1 MTTEL
6 TLLSRVSCRGR
17 EINGPRLR
25 GLLALLAGD
34 LRTGCGTARLVDGL
48 WPEERPEERPEN
60 PTKALQI
67 LVSRARSQLGADV
80 IASTPTGYRL
90 ALPED
95 QVDSSAVLLSAAE
108 SARHARAG
116 DHAAAL
122 AHAEEGLALWEG
134 APGGEADG
142 AARGAAA
149 EDPVAALRAE
159 RAVTYRTLARA
170 RALALS
176 RLGRRAEAAEPL
188 AGLVRERPRDEE
200 VLLELLRCEAATLGP
215 SAALARYDTYRRAL
229 RDELGTDPGP
239 ALQALHEELLRGEE
253 PVVRH
258 GVPYEPN
265 PLLGRD
271 EDIAAVAGLLDAS
284 RVASV
289 VGPGGLGKTR
299 LAHAVSRRA
308 GRRAV
313 YFVGLAGVTSDD
325 DVVREVASALGVGE
339 APPGAVG
346 HLGLPTDVHGGILA
360 ALGPGPVLL
369 VLDNCEHVI
378 RGAAELVRHLVSQAQ
393 DLRVLTTSRA
403 PLGLSSEAV
412 YPLPELSLATT
423 VELFGQRARAVRP
436 GADLPADAVEE
447 LCRHLD
453 GLPLAVELAAAR
465 VRVMSVAEIA
475 RRLEDRF
482 TLLRGGARDAPSRHR
497 TLHAVVDWSWNL
509 LDPAGQAALRALSV
523 FPGGFTADAACHLLG
538 EEDDV
543 LGVLADL
550 ADQSLLKVADTASGA
565 RFRMLE
571 TVREFSTAHREA
583 AGETDRVI
591 GRFLAWARDFGVAH
605 HDSPHERD
613 FFAPLE
619 RIRAEQDNLVHAL
632 RHGLARADGPAVAA
646 TAAVLASLWTVE
658 GNYARVAAL
667 AEETSRQLSHFRP
680 ERGSDPALVEVT
692 RTAAALFTAN
702 TFTVVGLR
710 AGRPLATLRRLP
722 PAPPDTLVRAI
733 ATVMAAAPEVL
744 GPDPA
749 PLRALCDSDE
759 PLLAVVANSLASYA
773 LERQG
778 DVDGAIRAA
787 EGMLDAF
794 RGRGADWVEVLART
808 RISELSLQSE
818 RGEEGRRHLAAAL
831 RLMEGGMLWGDITGI
846 KAALVLA
853 NLQLGAVDE
862 AERWLPL
869 TTPERQAETETV
881 GALAFG
887 LGMRAELLLA
897 RGEAEAGCREWRRAV
912 KAPESGERALY
923 RTDPPGLEPW
933 TLEIEAAAVVA
944 HAHHGRLG
952 LIEEAVGVLPHK
964 LWTMLSHPVEKPPA
978 YLMDLP
984 VCGALLLALAMVEL
998 DRAERTADAAARTTG
1013 ARLIALAERF
1023 RFLRGFQPTMSSARA
1038 RRAAEQADRAAYA
1051 DAVSSYAAL
1060 GREELLAT
1068 ALTAIEPLTPAPRE
1082 YGGYGRHGEHCRAR

>member
-1 MTTEL
+1 
-6 TLLSRVSCRGR
+6 
-17 EINGPRLR
+17 
-25 GLLALLAGD
+25 
-34 LRTGCGTARLVDGL
+34 
-48 WPEERPEERPEN
+48 
-60 PTKALQI
+60 
-67 LVSRARSQLGADV
+67 
-80 IASTPTGYRL
+80 
-90 ALPED
+90 
-95 QVDSSAVLLSAAE
+95 
-108 SARHARAG
+108 
-116 DHAAAL
+116 
-122 AHAEEGLALWEG
+122 
-134 APGGEADG
+134 
-142 AARGAAA
+142 
-149 EDPVAALRAE
+149 
-159 RAVTYRTLARA
+159 
-170 RALALS
+170 
-176 RLGRRAEAAEPL
+176 LGRRAEAAEPL
-188 AGLVRERPRDEE
+188 DGLARERPRDEE

-239 ALQALHEELLRGEE
+239 ALQAVHEELLRGEA

-265 PLLGRD
+265 ALLGRD
-271 EDIAAVAGLLDAS
+271 EDIAAVGELLHAS

-308 GRRAV
+308 ERRAV
-313 YFVGLAGVTSDD
+313 YFVGLAGVTSDE

-346 HLGLPTDVHGGILA
+346 HLGLPTDVLSGILA
-360 ALGPGPVLL
+360 ALGSGPVLL

-378 RGAAELVRHLVSQAQ
+378 RAAAELVHHLVSMTQ

-412 YPLPELSLATT
+412 YLLPELSRATT
-423 VELFGQRARAVRP
+423 VELFEQRARAVRP

-538 EEDDV
+538 AEREDEGEEDDA

-550 ADQSLLKVADTASGA
+550 ADQSLLKVADTPAGA

-613 FFAPLE
+613 FFAPLD

-632 RHGLARADGPAVAA
+632 RYGLARDDGPAVAA
-646 TAAVLASLWTVE
+646 TSAVLASLWTVE
-658 GNYARVAAL
+658 GNYTRVAAL
-667 AEETSRQLSHFRP
+667 AEQSSRLLSHYRP
-680 ERGSDPALVEVT
+680 ERGSDPELVEVT

-710 AGRPLATLRRLP
+710 AGRPLVTLRRLP

-759 PLLAVVANSLASYA
+759 PLLAVVANSLASYV

-794 RGRGADWVEVLART
+794 RGRGADWVEVMART
-808 RISELSLQSE
+808 RISELSLQAE
-818 RGEEGRRHLAAAL
+818 RGEESRRHLAAAL
-831 RLMEGGMLWGDITGI
+831 RLMEGSMPWGDITGV
-846 KAALVLA
+846 KAALILA

-862 AERWLPL
+862 AERLLPL
-869 TTPERQAETETV
+869 TTPEQQQEEVEAETV
-881 GALAFG
+881 GAFAFG

-897 RGEAEAGCREWRRAV
+897 RGEVETGCREWRRAV
-912 KAPESGERALY
+912 GASDGGERAFY

-933 TLEIEAAAVVA
+933 TLEIEAAGVVA
-944 HAHHGRLG
+944 HAHHGRLD
-952 LIEEAVGVLPHK
+952 LIAETVGELPHK

-998 DRAERTADAAARTTG
+998 DRAERTGDAAARTAG

-1023 RFLRGFQPTMSSARA
+1023 RFLRGFQPTMASARA
-1038 RRAAEQADRAAYA
+1038 RHAAEQADRAAYE

-1068 ALTAIEPLTPAPRE
+1068 ALTAVEPLTPAPRE
-1082 YGGYGRHGEHCRAR
+1082 YGGDRRHGEHCRAR